1 MEKKYKKYTVD
12 ELLQDDYF
20 ISSILHPTQESREFW
35 DFLIQSGNLSAQD
48 FEEAAFFIE
57 VVHSPKEKLL
67 RKEKEALWSKIE
79 IENKSSLKKKI
90 RTLYAACF
98 SAVACVFI
106 LLGVSLYFFYES
118 NRQGDNMIDMIAA
131 FKKEKNVQP

>member
-1 MEKKYKKYTVD
+1 MEKKYKTYTVD

-67 RKEKEALWSKIE
+67 RKEKEALWSKIDMYDKYG
-79 IENKSSLKKKI
+79 ITASCNCKDHLGRSM
-90 RTLYAACF
+90 CF
-98 SAVACVFI
+98 HFAGRII
-106 LLGVSLYFFYES
+106 LFLL
-118 NRQGDNMIDMIAA
+118 
-131 FKKEKNVQP
+131 

>member
-79 IENKSSLKKKI
+79 IEKNTDALC
-90 RTLYAACF
+90 RL
-98 SAVACVFI
+98 
-106 LLGVSLYFFYES
+106 LLGRGMCIYFV
-118 NRQGDNMIDMIAA
+118 GCIAL
-131 FKKEKNVQP
+131 FLL

>member
-1 MEKKYKKYTVD
+1 MKYKEYTVD

-57 VVHSPKEKLL
+57 VVNSRKEKLL

-79 IENKSSLKKKI
+79 IENKIIKEWEFLQNYSVV
-90 RTLYAACF
+90 RTT
-98 SAVACVFI
+98 I
-106 LLGVSLYFFYES
+106 K
-118 NRQGDNMIDMIAA
+118 R
-131 FKKEKNVQP
+131 

>member
-48 FEEAAFFIE
+48 FEEGSGLYILLFFESGNHINHIISLPVAFI
-57 VVHSPKEKLL
+57 K
-67 RKEKEALWSKIE
+67 E
-79 IENKSSLKKKI
+79 IERYTQQNKYTCHGREAGGIK
-90 RTLYAACF
+90 RP
-98 SAVACVFI
+98 
-106 LLGVSLYFFYES
+106 YFFLQRTFIFYFYFTP
-118 NRQGDNMIDMIAA
+118 QC
-131 FKKEKNVQP
+131 FFFFTKQPAGR

>member
-79 IENKSSLKKKI
+79 IERRSVKTYGNIKRTISKRNYTSNDEKI
-90 RTLYAACF
+90 
-98 SAVACVFI
+98 
-106 LLGVSLYFFYES
+106 
-118 NRQGDNMIDMIAA
+118 
-131 FKKEKNVQP
+131 

>member
-79 IENKSSLKKKI
+79 IENKSSLKKKNTDALC
-90 RTLYAACF
+90 RL
-98 SAVACVFI
+98 
-106 LLGVSLYFFYES
+106 LLGRGMCIHFVGCIVLFLL
-118 NRQGDNMIDMIAA
+118 
-131 FKKEKNVQP
+131 

>member
-1 MEKKYKKYTVD
+1 MEKKYKEYTVD

-57 VVHSPKEKLL
+57 VVNSRKEKLL
-67 RKEKEALWSKIE
+67 RKEKNTDALCR
-79 IENKSSLKKKI
+79 LF
-90 RTLYAACF
+90 LGCGMCF
-98 SAVACVFI
+98 HFAGCIVLF
-106 LLGVSLYFFYES
+106 LL
-118 NRQGDNMIDMIAA
+118 
-131 FKKEKNVQP
+131 

>member
-1 MEKKYKKYTVD
+1 MEKKYKEYTVD

-57 VVHSPKEKLL
+57 VVNSRKEKLL

-79 IENKSSLKKKI
+79 IENKSSHALC
-90 RTLYAACF
+90 RLFLGCGMCF
-98 SAVACVFI
+98 HFAGCIVLF
-106 LLGVSLYFFYES
+106 LL
-118 NRQGDNMIDMIAA
+118 
-131 FKKEKNVQP
+131 

>member
-79 IENKSSLKKKI
+79 IENKSSLKKKYGRFMPPASRPWHVYSFCWVYRSI
-90 RTLYAACF
+90 SFMKATGRE
-98 SAVACVFI
+98 I
-106 LLGVSLYFFYES
+106 
-118 NRQGDNMIDMIAA
+118 I
-131 FKKEKNVQP
+131 

>member
-67 RKEKEALWSKIE
+67 RKEKEEFSEEKNTDALCR
-79 IENKSSLKKKI
+79 L
-90 RTLYAACF
+90 
-98 SAVACVFI
+98 
-106 LLGVSLYFFYES
+106 LLGRGMCIYFV
-118 NRQGDNMIDMIAA
+118 GCIAL
-131 FKKEKNVQP
+131 FLL